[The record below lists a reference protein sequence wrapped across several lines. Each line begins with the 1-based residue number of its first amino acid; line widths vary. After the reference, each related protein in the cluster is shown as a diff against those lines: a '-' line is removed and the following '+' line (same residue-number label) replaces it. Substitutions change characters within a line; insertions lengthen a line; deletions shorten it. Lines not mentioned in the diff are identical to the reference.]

1 MLNRH
6 IKRAGVV
13 YYRLDKQQARKV
25 HASGETVY
33 ATNCN
38 KGNANHIYPIIPLQ
52 SGIKF
57 DLAVMA
63 YKLANCNGN
72 TYPAFYVI
80 EKRDGVIWDSL

>member
-13 YYRLDKQQARKV
+13 YYRLDKQQARK
-25 HASGETVY
+25 AYGDGETIYV
-33 ATNCN
+33 TICN
-38 KGNANHIYPIIPLQ
+38 KGNMNRAYPIIPLQ

-57 DLAVMA
+57 DLAVTA

-80 EKRDGVIWDSL
+80 EKRGGVIWDSL